1 MPSSNQVPVIWHEGS
16 LDGDKRSHYGNT
28 GLLNEMF
35 DATASYEFIHGS
47 TFREVPTD
55 STGAIVVVHGGH
67 ETGRESEILGDVNT
81 LSWSVIIVF
90 GDEEGTFNTHLLQA
104 PNRKLWQ
111 QTPIPGKHDFCDRFL
126 ICGYPCD
133 TQREL
138 RKLEGT
144 LKDTDWFFSGQ
155 ISHSRRHLCAHF
167 MQNVPN
173 GDFNRT
179 VGFNQGF
186 DRAEYFQRMA
196 RAKIIPCPAG
206 PATPDTI
213 RLAEALE
220 SGCIPIADDVPGTRT
235 SYPLSYWRYVLKQ
248 EPPFPVLTDWADA
261 PNIVAREVAAFPEK
275 TLKLQAWWIEYKR
288 SMQDWLRSDIK
299 ELKAKCE

>member
-1 MPSSNQVPVIWHEGS
+1 MPSNQIPVIWHEGS

-35 DATASYEFIHGS
+35 DAMEDYNFIHGS
-47 TFREVPTD
+47 TFQESPKD
-55 STGAIVVVHGGH
+55 SRGAVVVVHGGH
-67 ETGRESEILGDVNT
+67 ETGRENEILGDVNT
-81 LSWSVIIVF
+81 LKWTVIIVF
-90 GDEEGTFNTHLLQA
+90 GDEEGTFNTQMLQA

-138 RKLEGT
+138 KKLENT
-144 LKDTDWFFSGQ
+144 QKTVDWFFSGQ
-155 ISHSRRHLCAHF
+155 ISHSRRHLCAQF

-173 GDFNRT
+173 GIFNRT
-179 VGFNQGF
+179 AGFNQGLA
-186 DRAEYFQRMA
+186 RSEYFSQMA
-196 RAKIIPCPAG
+196 KAKIVPCPGG

-220 SGCIPIADDVPGTRT
+220 SGCIPIADDVPGTRARY
-235 SYPLSYWRYVLKQ
+235 SRSYWRYVLKQ
-248 EPPFPVLTDWADA
+248 EPPFPILTDWAEA
-261 PNIVAREVAAFPEK
+261 PSIVAKEIAAFPERITK
-275 TLKLQAWWIEYKR
+275 VQAWWKEYKR
-288 SMQDWLRSDIK
+288 SMQDWLRSDIE
-299 ELKAKCE
+299 ELRKQCE

>member
-1 MPSSNQVPVIWHEGS
+1 MPSSNQIPVIWHEGS

-35 DATASYEFIHGS
+35 DATVSYEFIHGS
-47 TFREVPTD
+47 TFRELPTG

-67 ETGRESEILGDVNT
+67 EAGRESEILGDVNT
-81 LSWSVIIVF
+81 LSWSVIIIF
-90 GDEEGTFNTHLLQA
+90 GDEEGTFNTRLLQA

-196 RAKIIPCPAG
+196 RAKIVPCPAG

-288 SMQDWLRSDIK
+288 NMQDWLRSDIK

>member
-1 MPSSNQVPVIWHEGS
+1 MLSSNQIPVIWHEGS

-35 DATASYEFIHGS
+35 DATAPYEFIHGS
-47 TFREVPTD
+47 TFRELPTD

-67 ETGRESEILGDVNT
+67 EAGRESEILGDVNT
-81 LSWSVIIVF
+81 LSWSVIIIF
-90 GDEEGTFNTHLLQA
+90 GDEEGTFNTRLLQA

-220 SGCIPIADDVPGTRT
+220 SGCIPIADDVPGTRNF
-235 SYPLSYWRYVLKQ
+235 PLGYWRYVLKQ
-248 EPPFPVLTDWADA
+248 EPPFPVLTDWAQA
-261 PNIVAREVAAFPEK
+261 PSIVAAEVATFPEK
-275 TLKLQAWWIEYKR
+275 IIRLHVWWTEYKR
-288 SMQDWLRSDIK
+288 SMRDWLQSDIE
-299 ELKAKCE
+299 ELKQKCE